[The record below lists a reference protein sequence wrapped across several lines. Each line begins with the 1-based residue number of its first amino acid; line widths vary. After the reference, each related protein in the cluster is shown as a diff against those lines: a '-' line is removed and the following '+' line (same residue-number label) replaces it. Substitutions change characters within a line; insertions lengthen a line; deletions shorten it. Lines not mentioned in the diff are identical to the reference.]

1 MTSIVC
7 AGYAVT
13 WNTSERS
20 GMEHKELTDR
30 VVHLLDA
37 PGALSIV
44 NAGDPVLRQKSEHY
58 EGQLDDALLQRLV
71 VRMRETMQQIDSAVG
86 LAAPQVGIPLR
97 LAVMATP
104 EALSARLAKSG
115 QQPVPFTVLINPS
128 YEAVGR
134 QVVAAYE
141 GCLSVPPWQ
150 AVVARPDRI
159 KLTREDE
166 TGRRIEEQHDG
177 FAARI
182 VQHETDH
189 LEGTLYLDRAE
200 LRSLSTPEQARQRWG
215 AAGLAAAAEELGFAL
230 P

>member
-1 MTSIVC
+1 
-7 AGYAVT
+7 
-13 WNTSERS
+13 
-20 GMEHKELTDR
+20 MEHKELADKVAR
-30 VVHLLDA
+30 LLDT
-37 PGALSIV
+37 PGIFGIV
-44 NAGDPVLRQKSEHY
+44 SAGDPVLRQKTEPY
-58 EGQLDDALLQRLV
+58 EGQLDDALLRRLV
-71 VRMRETMQQIDSAVG
+71 ARMRETMEKTDSAVG

-104 EALSARLAKSG
+104 EGLSDRLTRSG

-128 YEAVGR
+128 YKAAGR
-134 QVVAAYE
+134 QLVAAYE

-150 AVVARPDRI
+150 AVVARSARI
-159 KLTREDE
+159 DVTREDE
-166 TGRRIEEQHDG
+166 NGRRIKEQHAG

-200 LRSLSTPEQARQRWG
+200 LRSLSTQEQVVKRWG
-215 AAGLAAAAEELGFAL
+215 PAGVAAAAEELGFAL

>member
-1 MTSIVC
+1 
-7 AGYAVT
+7 
-13 WNTSERS
+13 
-20 GMEHKELTDR
+20 MEHKELADK
-30 VVHLLDA
+30 VAQLLDT
-37 PGALSIV
+37 PGALNIV
-44 NAGDPVLRQKSEHY
+44 TAGDPVLRRKSAVY
-58 EGQLDDALLQRLV
+58 DGQLGDALLQRLI
-71 VRMRETMQQIDSAVG
+71 VRMRETMKEIDSAVG

-104 EALSARLAKSG
+104 EALAARLVKRG

-128 YEAVGR
+128 YEAGGGR
-134 QVVAAYE
+134 LAAAYE

-150 AVVARPDRI
+150 AVVARPERI

-166 TGRRIEEQHDG
+166 TGRRSEEEHDG

-182 VQHETDH
+182 IQHETDH

-200 LRSLSTPEQARQRWG
+200 LRSLSTMEQVIKRWG
-215 AAGLAAAAEELGFAL
+215 VAGLTTAAEELGFAL

>member
-1 MTSIVC
+1 
-7 AGYAVT
+7 
-13 WNTSERS
+13 
-20 GMEHKELTDR
+20 MEHKELTDK
-30 VVHLLDA
+30 VTQLLDA

-44 NAGDPVLRQKSEHY
+44 MAGDPVLRQKSAPY
-58 EGQLDDALLQRLV
+58 EGQLGDDLLQRLI
-71 VRMRETMQQIDSAVG
+71 VRMRETMKEIDSAVG
-86 LAAPQVGIPLR
+86 LAAPQVGIPLH

-104 EALSARLAKSG
+104 EALAARLAKRG
-115 QQPVPFTVLINPS
+115 QEAVPFTVLINPS
-128 YEAVGR
+128 YEAAGGR
-134 QVVAAYE
+134 LAAAYE

-150 AVVARPDRI
+150 AVVARPERI

-166 TGRRIEEQHDG
+166 TGRRIEEEHDG

-200 LRSLSTPEQARQRWG
+200 LRSLSTVEQVIKRWG
-215 AAGLAAAAEELGFAL
+215 VAGLGTAAEELGFNL